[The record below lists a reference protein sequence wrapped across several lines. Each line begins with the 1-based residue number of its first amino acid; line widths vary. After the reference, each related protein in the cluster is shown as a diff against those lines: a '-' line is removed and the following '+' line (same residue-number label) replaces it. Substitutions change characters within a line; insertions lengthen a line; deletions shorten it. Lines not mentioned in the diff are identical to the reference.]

1 MKRLDSILQA
11 LILIKI
17 GQDLGSNTRLAHS
30 VHDFVEMFIAILK

>member
-1 MKRLDSILQA
+1 

-17 GQDLGSNTRLAHS
+17 GQDLGSQTRLAQS